1 MIRHLLIGSALAL
14 ALASTVPASAGT
26 FAAPLNSNLPI
37 QTVGCAVGAHL
48 GPLGACIIG
57 TEDPAPV
64 VVEHRAADVPLPPV
78 RDESTTRTMTQ
89 DSNGCATKT
98 IEQNDGM
105 GNSAAKSQSN
115 C

>member
-1 MIRHLLIGSALAL
+1 MTRQLLIGSALAL

-37 QTVGCAVGAHL
+37 QTVGCAVGAHI
-48 GPLGACIIG
+48 GPLGACVIG
-57 TEDPAPV
+57 TEDPPTV
-64 VVEHRAADVPLPPV
+64 VIEHRAADAPPPPP
-78 RDESTTRTMTQ
+78 DGTTTKTVTQ
-89 DSNGCATKT
+89 DSNGCTTKT

-105 GNSAAKSQSN
+105 GNSAAKSQTN

>member
-1 MIRHLLIGSALAL
+1 MIRHYLIGSAFAF
-14 ALASTVPASAGT
+14 ALASAVPASAGT

-37 QTVGCAVGAHL
+37 LTIGCAVGAHL
-48 GPLGACIIG
+48 GPLGACVIG
-57 TEDPAPV
+57 TEDPPPV
-64 VVEHRAADVPLPPV
+64 VIEHRAADVPPPPA
-78 RDESTTRTMTQ
+78 DGTTTRSVTQ
-89 DSNGCATKT
+89 DANGCATKT